1 MKIRL
6 LATVALLSVGLS
18 GCVIAPYAMS
28 GPTWS
33 SPDYGGAYYQ
43 PAPTYWVTSPT
54 YVVRPAPPPRPHYR
68 EEGVPHPQQ
77 AAAHHPDRHH
87 EQDERSERHIA
98 GR

>member
-18 GCVIAPYAMS
+18 GCVIDPYAMS

-43 PAPTYWVTSPT
+43 PAPAYWVAAPT
-54 YVVRPAPPPRPHYR
+54 YVVRQAPPPRTYYR
-68 EEGVPHPQQ
+68 EEGRPHRDHDQDDRGE
-77 AAAHHPDRHH
+77 HHFT
-87 EQDERSERHIA
+87 

>member
-18 GCVIAPYAMS
+18 GCVIDPYTLGGS
-28 GPTWS
+28 NWS
-33 SPDYGGAYYQ
+33 SPDYSSGAYYQ

-54 YVVRPAPPPRPHYR
+54 YVVRQAPPRTYYR
-68 EEGVPHPQQ
+68 EEGRTHNDRDHDHDNRGE
-77 AAAHHPDRHH
+77 HHF
-87 EQDERSERHIA
+87 A